1 MHPVYIWAVATIAD
15 ASLSERERRVV
26 DRLVADLSR
35 ELGDELVGVWLYG
48 SRARGEGPRVGS
60 DIDVLVITR
69 HGRDRDFDRV
79 SKVGFEAAMAEDL
92 DPFLLSTRVADPQW
106 IEGRR
111 EIDSFFIR
119 EVDRDKIVL
128 AGSP

>member
-1 MHPVYIWAVATIAD
+1 MARVRG
-15 ASLSERERRVV
+15 ASLSAQEWRVV
-26 DRLVADLSR
+26 ERLLSSLTD
-35 ELGDELVGVWLYG
+35 ELGEDLLGVWLYG
-48 SRARGEGPRVGS
+48 SRARGEEPRPES

-79 SKVGFEAAMAEDL
+79 SKRGFEAAMAEDF
-92 DPFLLSTRVADPQW
+92 DPFLLSTRVADPEW

-111 EIDSFFIR
+111 EIESFFIR

-128 AGSP
+128 AGSA